1 VSKRGV
7 LILVLLAAALVTSM
21 LVWRL
26 QPQPKPPPEEVARS
40 DYTLENFDL
49 VTLDEDGKEAFS
61 VRAPKLV
68 RDPQGKALT
77 ITAPRFSFPGK
88 GVEGGRWNASAGT
101 AWVGPKGDKVRLL
114 RDVDLLGPPGE
125 LGVRTR
131 MQTAELE
138 ILPKRNYASSP
149 AVVTISRGDSILTG
163 KGLQANLATHRV
175 ELLADV
181 KGRYAPRRR

>member
-1 VSKRGV
+1 
-7 LILVLLAAALVTSM
+7 
-21 LVWRL
+21 
-26 QPQPKPPPEEVARS
+26 
-40 DYTLENFDL
+40 
-49 VTLDEDGKEAFS
+49 
-61 VRAPKLV
+61 
-68 RDPQGKALT
+68 
-77 ITAPRFSFPGK
+77 
-88 GVEGGRWNASAGT
+88 
-101 AWVGPKGDKVRLL
+101 
-114 RDVDLLGPPGE
+114 
-125 LGVRTR
+125 